1 MERKHK
7 RGPGTEPGRV
17 GGNQDFEI
25 RIGLDR
31 GLGAR
36 HRSDGGEGEGVI

>member
-31 GLGAR
+31 GWEPGT
-36 HRSDGGEGEGVI
+36 GVTVVKAKG